1 MYLIV
6 WDPEKARANLKKHGV
21 RLSDAEAVLSDP
33 WAITVED
40 DTAEGE
46 RRFVSIGADVVGRL
60 LVVVHCYRGDDI
72 RLISARL
79 ANRHERKQYEEGV

>member
-1 MYLIV
+1 LIV

-21 RLSDAEAVLSDP
+21 RLSDAEAVLLDP

-40 DTAEGE
+40 ETAERE
-46 RRFVSIGADVVGRL
+46 RRFVSIGADAVGRL

-72 RLISARL
+72 RLI
-79 ANRHERKQYEEGV
+79 